1 MQRLQQQL
9 LPGEARRGPSPT
21 LDFIW
26 GTNRSGAAAGRSEEA
41 REEAIQRDQARREAT
56 NDRRRQ
62 REAAAATIGDSAE
75 TDPAP
80 AVVAVNGHGN
90 PHPHPPPVTMTDFMD
105 QDEVDGTKAL
115 ANVQSLKFDFDRKN
129 IKTWLRRFEVR
140 LEFLEVKSQWLK
152 RVALENLI
160 PVDVA
165 TSCNDLFDRT
175 KSEVTSATASDQ
187 KLIYKLCKLRLLKI
201 YRPRPEEA
209 FEKAETMTLAT
220 GCLPSDAAKQ
230 IRALVCPANPPLQGC
245 HCHIAVS
252 SFWRRLL
259 PKDVRGAVANM
270 DLQANFDQTIE
281 AADVYFKAYQEKGLR
296 QAPIAAIAPQR
307 PAMPAPAAQY
317 LICYG

>member
-1 MQRLQQQL
+1 M
-9 LPGEARRGPSPT
+9 A
-21 LDFIW
+21 DF
-26 GTNRSGAAAGRSEEA
+26 E
-41 REEAIQRDQARREAT
+41 DQ
-56 NDRRRQ
+56 N
-62 REAAAATIGDSAE
+62 E
-75 TDPAP
+75 TDGA
-80 AVVAVNGHGN
+80 
-90 PHPHPPPVTMTDFMD
+90 
-105 QDEVDGTKAL
+105 KAL

-175 KSEVTSATASDQ
+175 KSEVAASTADDQ

-201 YRPRPEEA
+201 YGPRPEEA

-296 QAPIAAIAPQR
+296 PAPIAAIAPQR
-307 PAMPAPAAQY
+307 PAMPAPAAPAPATNFPDLDSFAAHVTAEIAAFRGRPNNTRGRGQNNTRTQNSGTQNQGQRRVPTRKPQPHPDGPPSNACITHWNHGRQAY
-317 LICYG
+317 SCAARDTCPWRDILAPRPTRN